1 MNRVQYSQKFLN
13 FSFQAM
19 KALQNLIGDSTYM
32 VADNPSN
39 RFNFFGLIEVTP
51 ELAEMGEQAIV
62 WALTED
68 LPEDVKKA
76 VNVMAENSVVL
87 DDFTGVVTFDT
98 GEETFYLLTW

>member
-1 MNRVQYSQKFLN
+1 
-13 FSFQAM
+13 M

-51 ELAEMGEQAIV
+51 ELAQEAVDVDVAE
-62 WALTED
+62 WNLTED

-76 VNVMAENSVVL
+76 VDVMVENSV
-87 DDFTGVVTFDT
+87 DMGDYTGVVTFDT
-98 GEETFYLLTW
+98 DEETLYLLTW